1 MCDFGV
7 RNHLPI
13 IILVIFIFRFG
24 KSPTYVA
31 FDSQPQQEA
40 AVGGGGAGVQ
50 YVLSTTAVPY
60 SDFLLGCDPCASPI
74 SLCSFSHNFLLF
86 EFVPII

>member
-24 KSPTYVA
+24 KSPAYVA
-31 FDSQPQQEA
+31 FAHQQEA
-40 AVGGGGAGVQ
+40 AIGGGGAGVQ
-50 YVLSTTAVPY
+50 YVLSTTAVLY
-60 SDFLLGCDPCASPI
+60 SDFLLGCAADPCASPI